1 MPMYV
6 ERLTS
11 EVSVTDGMS
20 WPSDTD
26 LERLVTLVAQRIEQR
41 ERSARQ
47 ARRST
52 TFRQG
57 VTPPA
62 KITE

>member
-6 ERLTS
+6 ERVTS

-20 WPSDTD
+20 WPSDTE
-26 LERLVTLVAQRIEQR
+26 LERLVTLVAQRIEQ
-41 ERSARQ
+41 
-47 ARRST
+47 
-52 TFRQG
+52 
-57 VTPPA
+57 PA

>member
-6 ERLTS
+6 ERVTS
-11 EVSVTDGMS
+11 EVSVTDGTS
-20 WPSDTD
+20 WPSDTE

-47 ARRST
+47 SRQLT

>member
-6 ERLTS
+6 ERVTS

-20 WPSDTD
+20 WPSDTE
-26 LERLVTLVAQRIEQR
+26 LERLVTLVARRIEQR
-41 ERSARQ
+41 ERAARQ
-47 ARRST
+47 ARQST

-57 VTPPA
+57 VTLPP